1 MSYLEKVLTLQNICG
16 AAAAFEGQANLSKLI
31 FTASHNLLLC
41 IVDRKLH
48 LRFFAKWANSSKEF
62 CQGTALFSVLCI
74 TLALP
79 GDSRSVR
86 ISKVRHQFCDFCL
99 SDFRP
104 WKKNNLI
111 RKNTFNFH
119 FWFKV
124 KGKFDLNSLS
134 HFNYVHPQKLNFVF
148 QGRVQKQQDKTL
160 HFHFSFSHIR
170 KNFPGP
176 RTRARRQNLTLSLSF
191 SYICKNL
198 PGPRTRARKRVR
210 LPEPTWSSHSVAS
223 SLLSSIMTRW
233 HESF

>member
-62 CQGTALFSVLCI
+62 CQGTALFSVLCT

-86 ISKVRHQFCDFCL
+86 ISEVHHQFCDFCL

-104 WKKNNLI
+104 WKKIILSSRPVHKSKKKTPLTFTFDLKSKENLI
-111 RKNTFNFH
+111 WIHFHISILYILKNLILFSRAAYKSNKTKPYTFTFH
-119 FWFKV
+119 FRTSAKI
-124 KGKFDLNSLS
+124 S
-134 HFNYVHPQKLNFVF
+134 
-148 QGRVQKQQDKTL
+148 QGRVQEQEDKTL
-160 HFHFSFSHIR
+160 HFHF
-170 KNFPGP
+170 P
-176 RTRARRQNLTLSLSF
+176 LSLFIFVHLQKLSRAAYK
-191 SYICKNL
+191 SKKTSDLRIHTKGNL
-198 PGPRTRARKRVR
+198 
-210 LPEPTWSSHSVAS
+210 
-223 SLLSSIMTRW
+223 
-233 HESF
+233 

>member
-62 CQGTALFSVLCI
+62 CQGTALFSVLCT

-86 ISKVRHQFCDFCL
+86 ISEVHHQFCDFCL

-111 RKNTFNFH
+111 IQASAQKQEKNTFNFH

-134 HFNYVHPQKLNFVF
+134 HFNSVHPQKLNFVF

-160 HFHFSFSHIR
+160 HFHFSFSYIR

-176 RTRARRQNLTLSLSF
+176 RTRARR
-191 SYICKNL
+191 
-198 PGPRTRARKRVR
+198 
-210 LPEPTWSSHSVAS
+210 
-223 SLLSSIMTRW
+223 
-233 HESF
+233 